1 MNLKRGEKVA
11 KYSTYINL
19 FLTVVK
25 GAVGYISG
33 SISLIADAM
42 HSFSDIFS
50 SLAVYLGLKISQRKP
65 NQRFPYG
72 YYKVETFV
80 SFVVSVLILVAG
92 IEIMY
97 ESIKS
102 IINPHTLKYPTI
114 GIVIALL
121 SAIICYILAIY
132 KEKIGKKIGSQ
143 ALINDGKHSLID
155 TFSSLIVFIGIL
167 SSFFGYEWIEGL
179 AGIIISILIF
189 HMGIELCKADI
200 LALLDA
206 GIDPK
211 IINKIKNIAEKVDG
225 VRGAHAIRLRRCGPY
240 IFGEMHLELD
250 PEKTIKDAHKIIL
263 KVKDKVKDEIKSVD
277 ILTIQT
283 EAFEKNY
290 KIVAVPLKNG
300 EVSGHLGKA
309 SHFAIAKIVDNKITK
324 IEMKENPGAKV
335 EKKKGIKAA
344 KFLKSENIDILAIKN
359 PSKNLEFLLPECK
372 IVKAEGSSL
381 EEIIKNAV
389 KAKS

>member
-42 HSFSDIFS
+42 HSFSDVFS

-283 EAFEKNY
+283 EAFEK
-290 KIVAVPLKNG
+290 
-300 EVSGHLGKA
+300 
-309 SHFAIAKIVDNKITK
+309 
-324 IEMKENPGAKV
+324 
-335 EKKKGIKAA
+335 
-344 KFLKSENIDILAIKN
+344 
-359 PSKNLEFLLPECK
+359 
-372 IVKAEGSSL
+372 
-381 EEIIKNAV
+381 IIKLLQCL
-389 KAKS
+389 